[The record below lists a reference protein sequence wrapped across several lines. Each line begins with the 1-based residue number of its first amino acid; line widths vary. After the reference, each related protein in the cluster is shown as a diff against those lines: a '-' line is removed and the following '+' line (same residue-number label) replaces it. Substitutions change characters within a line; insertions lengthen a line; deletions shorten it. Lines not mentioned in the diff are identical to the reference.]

1 MIPSLAKK
9 LTTEMLTSRLQRQ
22 PFNQTIINELSK
34 RANRV
39 SKCEIEGRKRLEKEL
54 EKFSTKLSLGYKN
67 EAYFTEEEMLKEHN
81 YTFEDLSISERQIYN
96 NAVKTCRI

>member
-9 LTTEMLTSRLQRQ
+9 LTTEMLTTRLQRQ

-67 EAYFTEEEMLKEHN
+67 EAYDSEENMLKEHN

-96 NAVKTCRI
+96 NAVKICRI

>member
-39 SKCEIEGRKRLEKEL
+39 SKCEIEGP
-54 EKFSTKLSLGYKN
+54 
-67 EAYFTEEEMLKEHN
+67 
-81 YTFEDLSISERQIYN
+81 D
-96 NAVKTCRI
+96 